1 MHSGRALLSWRMARL
16 ASDAGMDAS
25 HGPRAP
31 HVPVP
36 PGISPAWVLG
46 ASLIGIS
53 FAGPLTRLSNA
64 DPLAIAIGRIAFSL
78 VAIAVLLLL
87 TGEWRQFAGLRVSE
101 WLLAIGAGA
110 VLALHF
116 WSWNA
121 SLHLTTIAA
130 STTLVTSLQPGFVA
144 VLSIFIAS
152 ESPSSRQILGLAIAT
167 CGAIFI
173 SVPDFLSGAATAATP
188 NPLLGNALS
197 VGAAAAAAVYM
208 VVGRKL
214 RATLGAWSYVALVYT
229 AALVTLL
236 VIAAFSGIHVAPQP
250 PREIMIFVA
259 LAIGPMLM
267 GHTGMNWAL
276 EHLPAYVVNLTM
288 LGEPVGATLLAIV
301 LPGIHEIPRWSTFAG
316 GAIILLG
323 FIITVWN
330 RDARAA
336 VVETD

>member
-1 MHSGRALLSWRMARL
+1 
-16 ASDAGMDAS
+16 
-25 HGPRAP
+25 
-31 HVPVP
+31 
-36 PGISPAWVLG
+36 VLG
-46 ASLIGIS
+46 ASVLGIS
-53 FAGPLTRLSNA
+53 FAGPLTRLSGA

-78 VAIAVLLLL
+78 IAIGTLLAL
-87 TGEWRQFAGLRVSE
+87 TGEWRQFAKLEPVE
-101 WLLAIGAGA
+101 WMLAVGAGA

-144 VLSIFIAS
+144 VLSIFIAH
-152 ESPSSRQILGLAIAT
+152 EAPSRRQIVGLAIAT
-167 CGAIFI
+167 LGAISI
-173 SVPDFLSGAATAATP
+173 TLPDFLSGAATIATP

-208 VVGRKL
+208 VVGRRL
-214 RATLGAWSYVALVYT
+214 RARLGAWSYVALVYS

-236 VIAAFSGIHVAPQP
+236 CIAAASGIHVAPQP
-250 PREIMIFVA
+250 PRDLMIFVA

-276 EHLPAYVVNLTM
+276 EHLPAYIVNLTM
-288 LGEPVGATLLAIV
+288 LGEPVGATLLAMV
-301 LPGIHEIPRWSTFAG
+301 LPGIHEIPRWTTLAG
-316 GAIILLG
+316 GAIILIG

-330 RDARAA
+330 RDAAEPL
-336 VVETD
+336 VEAE

>member
-1 MHSGRALLSWRMARL
+1 MARL
-16 ASDAGMDAS
+16 ASDTPLNVRTP
-25 HGPRAP
+25 PRIAP
-31 HVPVP
+31 
-36 PGISPAWVLG
+36 GWVLG
-46 ASLIGIS
+46 ASLVGIS

-78 VAIAVLLLL
+78 IAIGALLAL
-87 TGEWRQFAGLRVSE
+87 TGEWRQFARLRAGE

-144 VLSIFIAS
+144 VLSIFIAY
-152 ESPSSRQILGLAIAT
+152 ESPSRRQMIGLVIAT
-167 CGAIFI
+167 LGAVFI
-173 SVPDFLSGAATAATP
+173 SLPDFLSGAATAATP

-214 RATLGAWSYVALVYT
+214 RARLGAWSYVALVYS

-236 VIAAFSGIHVAPQP
+236 CIAAVSGIHVAPQP
-250 PREIMIFVA
+250 PRDIMLFVA
-259 LAIGPMLM
+259 LAIGPMLL

-276 EHLPAYVVNLTM
+276 EHLPAYIVNLTM
-288 LGEPVGATLLAIV
+288 LGEPVGATILAIF
-301 LPGIHEIPRWSTFAG
+301 LPGIHEIPRWSTLAG
-316 GAIILLG
+316 GAIILVG
-323 FIITVWN
+323 FIITVSK
-330 RDARAA
+330 RDTSQPL
-336 VVETD
+336 VETD